1 MTTTE
6 TGYWKQIATVS
17 KTIVTGMGI
26 TLSYFRRKKATRI
39 TLQYPRETEK
49 LPPRHRGIHFLET
62 EKCIM
67 CFICARACPVDCIDI
82 EGSRD
87 GSVPG
92 SHVGD
97 KAWLTRFTIDYG
109 KCIFCNL
116 CCEPCPKDCIHMGQ
130 EFDLSGYS
138 RGNLEKNLLTNRLFT
153 QADLAY
159 TKDAKPQI
167 DALAAEKARQK
178 AEAAKKAAAEAAAK
192 KAAAAAAAPAAPV
205 ATAGAAPAAAPKP
218 ATPSPAGEAKPAA
231 PAMPP
236 KPAPA
241 AGAPAEAA
249 PPAKPASPAALAK
262 PAPGTPTDSAPK
274 PPAEE
279 KKTE

>member
-1 MTTTE
+1 MTTSTE
-6 TGYWKQIATVS
+6 PGYFKQIADVG
-17 KTIVTGMGI
+17 KTIAKGMGI
-26 TLSYFRRKKATRI
+26 TLSYFRRKKETRI
-39 TLQYPRETEK
+39 TLQYPRESEK

-130 EFDLSGYS
+130 EFDFSGYA
-138 RGNLEKNLLTNRLFT
+138 RGNLSKNLLTNRGFT
-153 QADLAY
+153 QADLTY
-159 TKDAKPQI
+159 VKDARPQI

-192 KAAAAAAAPAAPV
+192 KAAAAAAAAAAPAGAAPAAGAAPTAAPAKPAAP
-205 ATAGAAPAAAPKP
+205 AAAPANPAAAAPAKPSAAAPAAAKPAAAPSPAAAPKP
-218 ATPSPAGEAKPAA
+218 APPASEPA
-231 PAMPP
+231 
-236 KPAPA
+236 
-241 AGAPAEAA
+241 AA
-249 PPAKPASPAALAK
+249 PPA
-262 PAPGTPTDSAPK
+262 
-274 PPAEE
+274 AEE